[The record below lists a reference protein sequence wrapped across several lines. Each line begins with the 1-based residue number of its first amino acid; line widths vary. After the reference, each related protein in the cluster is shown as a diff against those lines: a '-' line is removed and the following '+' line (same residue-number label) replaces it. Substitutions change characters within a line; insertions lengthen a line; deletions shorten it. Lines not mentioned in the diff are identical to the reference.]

1 MAKPIIGIIGG
12 IGSGKTAV
20 AAEFAR
26 LGAAVISGDQL
37 GHEALRQPEIRAK
50 VIERFGEAIADT
62 NGAINRR
69 KLGALVFANVSQLRE
84 LETIVFPWIEKGL
97 AEHVAAAQ
105 RDPAVPLIVVD
116 AAVMLEAGWE
126 KLCDKIIFVDAPK
139 DQRLARLRQQRGWT
153 EKEVQARSDVQMPL
167 PEKRSRAEATI
178 DNSGLAAD
186 LAVQINQLLK
196 RWSFPVAF
204 GAGLLDNARK

>member
-1 MAKPIIGIIGG
+1 MAKPIIGLIGG

-37 GHEALRQPEIRAK
+37 GHEALRQPEIRAR
-50 VIERFGEAIADT
+50 VIERFGVEIGKE
-62 NGAINRR
+62 NGDIDRR
-69 KLGALVFANVSQLRE
+69 KLGAIVFANVSQLRE
-84 LETIVFPWIEKGL
+84 LEKIVFPWIEKGL
-97 AEHVAAAQ
+97 AEQVATAQ
-105 RDPAVPLIVVD
+105 RDSAMPLIVVD

-139 DQRLARLRQQRGWT
+139 DQRLTRLRQERGWT
-153 EKEVQARSDVQMPL
+153 DKEVEARSEVQLPL
-167 PEKRSRAEATI
+167 PEKRSRADATI
-178 DNSGLAAD
+178 SNSGMTAD

-204 GAGLLDNARK
+204 GAGLLDNKEK